1 VIPGSVPP
9 AVVVVVVGAVVVG
22 VLLGGGL
29 MTTVGFGVVGTRFGG
44 TSFVVVVVVVL
55 DDVLGARVVVVDEVG
70 VRTDWFPPP
79 LLNATPIPIAAAM
92 TPRSVTTMITDL
104 RSTGAPPSTEPV

>member
-1 VIPGSVPP
+1 
-9 AVVVVVVGAVVVG
+9 
-22 VLLGGGL
+22 
-29 MTTVGFGVVGTRFGG
+29 MTTVGLGVVGTRFGG

-79 LLNATPIPIAAAM
+79 PLNATPIPIAAAM

-104 RSTGAPPSTEPV
+104 RSTGAPPSAEPV